1 MYDSEGMTCQQCR
14 EVVSASLDE
23 EAGAAE
29 RAAADAHLAGCVVC
43 RAYEVDA
50 RSVDRLTRV
59 RPAEQLPDIA
69 GDLLAS
75 LGIAERQQE
84 RVPAA
89 PELSCLPGGC
99 CGSAPTGAPTDAPT
113 DPLTDLGTAASV
125 CGCLAT
131 CGCGCQD
138 GAPCGCGISTEAA

>member
-14 EVVSASLDE
+14 EVVSASLDG
-23 EAGAAE
+23 EAGAEE
-29 RAAADAHLAGCVVC
+29 RAVADAHLAGCAVC
-43 RAYEVDA
+43 RAYEVEA
-50 RSVDRLTRV
+50 RSVGRLARV
-59 RPAEQLPDIA
+59 RPAEHVPDIA
-69 GDLLAS
+69 GVLLAS
-75 LGIAERQQE
+75 LGIVERGPQ

-99 CGSAPTGAPTDAPT
+99 CDSALA
-113 DPLTDLGTAASV
+113 DPGEAGSV

-138 GAPCGCGISTEAA
+138 GAPCRCGIRAA